1 MGDFYRF
8 RSCRA
13 LLGEWKEL
21 ETQTIFF
28 ADPKSLND
36 PMEGYRDIEWKGD
49 FVVWMNLFKNYLLC
63 LEEVLM
69 LYKVGGDDLIIK
81 DEDIPVFSSV
91 DDIPLQLRK
100 DVFLKI
106 SDAFTSHKVVITMA
120 SELSKRK
127 YPVRRDELVL
137 YLSQLQLIALNIIE
151 CFHSECI
158 FGRLFSATAFNNL
171 SALEESIVKHL
182 DEGLIAKVDYIYE
195 NNENSAEIINELMS
209 SRFTAQ
215 MDTGLLRKVD
225 GTLKNVTSN
234 KDFILIDF
242 NRRYLSQ
249 LEYLS
254 FPEWYTACFMS
265 EFNNSSVWGHYGDN
279 HTGVCL
285 IFESDEKDGVDSIS
299 LNGVVGRGEDGEI
312 YEYCSFELHAID
324 YITGVGTV
332 DFFSML
338 GRLPIPKLNAEWYTF
353 KNQRSICSRDMNSNA
368 DEWRKRYWDSFISSI
383 TKKTE
388 HWCYENEYRLIAYN
402 YFNDYRNPDRRTFRY
417 NFSSLKG
424 LIFGINTKTE
434 DKIDIIKIIKMK
446 CQENNINNFKF
457 YQAYYSPKAKCI
469 ERRPM
474 ELFNAFVQSDRV

>member
-1 MGDFYRF
+1 MGNFYRF

-28 ADPKSLND
+28 ADPNSLND

-81 DEDIPVFSSV
+81 DADIPVFSSV
-91 DDIPLQLRK
+91 DDISSQLRK
-100 DVFLKI
+100 EVFLKI
-106 SDAFTSHKVVITMA
+106 SDAFTSHKVVIKMA

-127 YPVRRDELVL
+127 YPVRRDELVM
-137 YLSQLQLIALNIIE
+137 YLSQLQFIALNIIE
-151 CFHSECI
+151 HFQGECI
-158 FGRLFSATAFNNL
+158 LGRLFNATAFNDSL
-171 SALEESIVKHL
+171 AFEEGIFKSL
-182 DEGLIAKVDYIYE
+182 GEGLIGKVDCIYE
-195 NNENSAEIINELMS
+195 NDESSAEVIDALMN
-209 SRFTAQ
+209 SRFTMQ
-215 MDTGLLRKVD
+215 MDMGLLRKVD
-225 GTLKNVTSN
+225 GTLTNVTSN
-234 KDFILIDF
+234 KDFIFIDF
-242 NRRYLSQ
+242 NRRYLSR

-265 EFNNSSVWGHYGDN
+265 EFKNSSVWGHYGDN

-299 LNGVVGRGEDGEI
+299 LNDVVGITGDGEI
-312 YEYCSFELHAID
+312 YDYCPFELHAID

-353 KNQRSICSRDMNSNA
+353 KKQRSVCSRDMNSNA
-368 DEWRKRYWDSFISSI
+368 GEWSKKYWNSFISDI
-383 TKKTE
+383 TRKTE
-388 HWCYENEYRLIAYN
+388 HWEYENEYRLIAYN
-402 YFNDYRNPDRRTFRY
+402 YFNDYSSPKRRTFRY
-417 NFSSLKG
+417 KFSSLKG
-424 LIFGINTKTE
+424 VIFGINTKAE

-446 CQENNINNFKF
+446 CHENNINDFKF
-457 YQAYYSPKAKCI
+457 YQAYYSPKTKCI

-474 ELFNAFVQSDRV
+474 ELFNAFVQSE